1 MLTDGD
7 GKGEKGNR
15 RNYCIAMVVQLEVGP
30 NPSEAPV
37 TVVTAPGLIQYITVD
52 LVLVM
57 GSNMLDVG

>member
-1 MLTDGD
+1 
-7 GKGEKGNR
+7 
-15 RNYCIAMVVQLEVGP
+15 MVVQLEVGP